1 MLSEIVLVVTA
12 YLSGAALVGGIAF
25 WLIRRQVALLGE
37 LTEVLA
43 EYISKGDV
51 TVSIVRQPD
60 GKHLWELVTQEKETA
75 DGN

>member
-1 MLSEIVLVVTA
+1 MSSDILIALAA
-12 YLSGAALVGGIAF
+12 YLAGATLVGGIAF
-25 WLIRRQVALLGE
+25 ALIRRQVALLGE

-43 EYISKGDV
+43 EYISTGDV

-60 GKHLWELVTQEKETA
+60 GKHLWELVSQEKETA